1 MGVELSTMSQV
12 AIEESVN
19 ELYEERKSFI
29 DYECKLDKLASE
41 VKGA

>member
-29 DYECKLDKLASE
+29 DFDARVDKLASE